1 MYDYF
6 VIVCQNIYVNLT
18 FLVQKVEGGG
28 NGNELITIFGS
39 QWRPAYESQKAS
51 SSLTICVG
59 RVVYQEHE
67 YNKKVPNQMYEF
79 PPLITQCIW

>member
-18 FLVQKVEGGG
+18 FLVKKVEGGG

-39 QWRPAYESQKAS
+39 Q
-51 SSLTICVG
+51 
-59 RVVYQEHE
+59 
-67 YNKKVPNQMYEF
+67 
-79 PPLITQCIW
+79 